1 MKKILILFALAFS
14 HFFTVYGQRDKF
26 DMLFD
31 RYQEVEGVT
40 SIKIAKPMFG
50 MLSSLNI
57 DDSQLDQIKPLLS
70 KINGLKILITEGSD
84 KDNST
89 EGRKIQDNL
98 SRLSKDVSLYLKNL
112 NYNEI
117 MSVNNSGAKIKFL
130 ASDVKDGMLDDLL
143 LSINSGKG
151 ENILVMLDG
160 KLSMDDVNKIINSS
174 ETKTSSSTST
184 KTNSFTSEN
193 NSSYLNGEAR
203 NVGEFSG
210 IQVSTGVN
218 LVFKQESPTN
228 VKVIADADKLQYI
241 ITKVEN
247 GILKVYVDNKGTKNL
262 RFKNLSV
269 NVSSPRMD
277 NVKVSSGA
285 NFNVVNSIREEN
297 ISIDLSSGAN
307 IKGDFKIANT
317 ADISTSSGANIRAG
331 ITAGTIMVKASS
343 GSNAA
348 IEGKA
353 TSGIIDISSGAL
365 VKADELKLVQ
375 LEAEATSGG
384 NLSVNVSDRL
394 KVKASSGG
402 LVRYKGRPEI
412 ESNISKSSGGTL
424 KPID

>member
-1 MKKILILFALAFS
+1 MKKIFIIFALAFS
-14 HFFTVYGQRDKF
+14 HFFMVSGQSDKF
-26 DMLFD
+26 DRLFEK
-31 RYQEVEGVT
+31 YQEVEGVT
-40 SIKIAKPMFG
+40 SIKIAKPMFS

-70 KINGLKILITEGSD
+70 KINGLKILITENPE
-84 KDNST
+84 KANSK
-89 EGRKIQDNL
+89 EGIQVQTHLAQLN
-98 SRLSKDVSLYLKNL
+98 KDVASYLKTL

-130 ASDVKDGMLDDLL
+130 SAEAKDGILDDLL
-143 LSINSGKG
+143 LSIDGGKG

-174 ETKTSSSTST
+174 ETKTNSV
-184 KTNSFTSEN
+184 TNTRTSFTSES

-210 IQVSTGVN
+210 ISVSTGVN
-218 LVFKQESPTN
+218 VVFKQESPTN
-228 VKVIADADKLQYI
+228 VKVIADADKLQYV

-247 GILKVYVDNKGTKNL
+247 GVLKVYIDNKGQKNL

-269 NVSSPRMD
+269 NISSPRMD
-277 NVKVSSGA
+277 NIKASSGA
-285 NFNVVNSIREEN
+285 NFRVVNSIKEN
-297 ISIDLSSGAN
+297 SLNIDASSGAN
-307 IKGDFKIANT
+307 VKGDFKITNAVEI
-317 ADISTSSGANIRAG
+317 AASSGSNIRVG
-331 ITAGTIMVKASS
+331 VTATSVMVKASS

-353 TSGIIDISSGAL
+353 NSGLIDISSGAL
-365 VKADELKLVQ
+365 CKADELKLDN

-384 NLSVNVSDRL
+384 NLSVNVSGRL
-394 KVKASSGG
+394 KVRASSGG
-402 LVRYKGRPEI
+402 LVKYKGRPEI
-412 ESNISKSSGGTL
+412 EANICKTSGGTL

>member
-1 MKKILILFALAFS
+1 MKKIFIIFALAFT
-14 HFFTVYGQRDKF
+14 HFFTLYGQSDKF
-26 DMLFD
+26 DRLFEK
-31 RYQEVEGVT
+31 YQEVEGVT

-70 KINGLKILITEGSD
+70 KINGLKILITENPE
-84 KDNST
+84 KINT
-89 EGRKIQDNL
+89 KEGIKVQTHL
-98 SRLSKDVSLYLKNL
+98 SELNKDVASYLKNL
-112 NYNEI
+112 NYSEI

-130 ASDVKDGMLDDLL
+130 SSEAKDGMLDDLL
-143 LSINSGKG
+143 LSIDGGTG

-174 ETKTSSSTST
+174 ETKTSSISNTRSSVTSG
-184 KTNSFTSEN
+184 SS
-193 NSSYLNGEAR
+193 SSYLNGEAR

-247 GILKVYVDNKGTKNL
+247 GILKVYIDNKGQKNV

-277 NVKVSSGA
+277 NIKVSSGA
-285 NFNVVNSIREEN
+285 NFSVVNAIKEN
-297 ISIDLSSGAN
+297 NLSIDVSSGAN
-307 IKGDFKIANT
+307 VKGDFKISNT
-317 ADISTSSGANIRAG
+317 VDVNASSGSVIRAG
-331 ITAGTIMVKASS
+331 ITAGTILAKISS
-343 GSNAA
+343 GSNTAF
-348 IEGKA
+348 EGKA
-353 TSGIIDISSGAL
+353 DSGTIDISSGAL
-365 VKADELKLVQ
+365 CKADELRIDN

-384 NLSVNVSDRL
+384 NLSVNVSARL
-394 KVKASSGG
+394 KVRASSGG
-402 LVRYKGRPEI
+402 LIRYKGRPEI
-412 ESNISKSSGGTL
+412 ESNISKTSGGSL

>member
-1 MKKILILFALAFS
+1 MKKIFIIFALAFS

-26 DMLFD
+26 DTLFD

-40 SIKIAKPMFG
+40 SIKIAKPMFS

-70 KINGLKILITEGSD
+70 KINGLKILITE
-84 KDNST
+84 NPENANTT
-89 EGRKIQDNL
+89 EGRKVQDNL
-98 SRLSKDVSLYLKNL
+98 SRLSKDVSVYLKNL

-117 MSVNNSGAKIKFL
+117 MSVNNSGSKIKFL
-130 ASDVKDGMLDDLL
+130 SSDAKDGMLDDLL
-143 LSINSGKG
+143 LSIDGGKG

-174 ETKTSSSTST
+174 ETKSNPVTST
-184 KTNSFTSEN
+184 RNSLTSEN

-218 LVFKQESPTN
+218 VVFKQESPTN
-228 VKVIADADKLQYI
+228 VKVIADSDKLQYI

-247 GILKVYVDNKGTKNL
+247 GILKVYIDNKGTKNL
-262 RFKNLSV
+262 KFRNLSV
-269 NVSSPRMD
+269 NISSPRMD
-277 NVKVSSGA
+277 NIKASSGA
-285 NFNVVNSIREEN
+285 NFNVVNSIKEN
-297 ISIDLSSGAN
+297 DLVIDASSGAN
-307 IKGDFKIANT
+307 VKGDFKISNKV
-317 ADISTSSGANIRAG
+317 DIGTSSGASIRAG
-331 ITAGTIMVKASS
+331 ITTGTIMVKASS
-343 GSNAA
+343 GSNTA
-348 IEGKA
+348 IEGRA
-353 TSGIIDISSGAL
+353 DSGIIDISSGAL
-365 VKADELKLVQ
+365 FKADGLKLDK

-384 NLSVNVSDRL
+384 NLSVNVSTRL

-402 LVRYKGRPEI
+402 LVKYKGRPEI
-412 ESNISKSSGGTL
+412 ESNISKTSGGAL

>member
-1 MKKILILFALAFS
+1 MKKLFIIFALAFS

-70 KINGLKILITEGSD
+70 KINGLKILITESSD
-84 KDNST
+84 NGDTT
-89 EGRKIQDNL
+89 EGRKVQDNV
-98 SRLSKDVSLYLKNL
+98 SRLSKDISMYMKNL

-117 MSVNNSGAKIKFL
+117 MAVNNSGAKIKFL

-143 LSINSGKG
+143 LSIDSGKG

-174 ETKTSSSTST
+174 ETKINPV
-184 KTNSFTSEN
+184 TNVRNSLTSEN

-210 IQVSTGVN
+210 ISVSTGVN
-218 LVFKQESPTN
+218 VVFKQESPAS

-269 NVSSPRMD
+269 NISAPRM
-277 NVKVSSGA
+277 NSIKASSGA
-285 NFNVVNSIREEN
+285 NFNVVNSIREN
-297 ISIDLSSGAN
+297 DLVIDASSGAN
-307 IKGDFKIANT
+307 VKGDFKISNT
-317 ADISTSSGANIRAG
+317 IDVGISSGANIRAG
-331 ITAGTIMVKASS
+331 MTTGTLMVKASS
-343 GSNAA
+343 GSNGA

-353 TSGIIDISSGAL
+353 DSGIIDISSGAL
-365 VKADELKLVQ
+365 LKADNLRMDN

-384 NLSVNVSDRL
+384 NLSVNVSSRL

-412 ESNISKSSGGTL
+412 ESNISKTSGGTL
-424 KPID
+424 KPMD

>member
-1 MKKILILFALAFS
+1 MKKIFIIFALAFS

-70 KINGLKILITEGSD
+70 KINGLKILITE
-84 KDNST
+84 NPENVNTT
-89 EGRKIQDNL
+89 EGRKVQDNL
-98 SRLSKDVSLYLKNL
+98 ARLSKDVSVYLKNL

-130 ASDVKDGMLDDLL
+130 SSDAKDGILDDLL
-143 LSINSGKG
+143 LSIDGGKG

-174 ETKTSSSTST
+174 ETKTNPVTNLRNSLTSDNT
-184 KTNSFTSEN
+184 
-193 NSSYLNGEAR
+193 SSYLNGEAR

-210 IQVSTGVN
+210 IYVSTGVN
-218 LVFKQESPTN
+218 VVFKQESPTN

-247 GILKVYVDNKGTKNL
+247 GVLKVYVDNKGTKSL
-262 RFKNLSV
+262 KFKNLSV
-269 NVSSPRMD
+269 NISSPRMD
-277 NVKVSSGA
+277 NIKVSSGA
-285 NFNVVNSIREEN
+285 NFNVVNSIKEN
-297 ISIDLSSGAN
+297 NMAIDVSSGAN
-307 IKGDFKIANT
+307 VKGDFRVDNT
-317 ADISTSSGANIRAG
+317 LDIGTSSGANIRAG
-331 ITAGTIMVKASS
+331 VTAGTITVKASS
-343 GSNAA
+343 GSNTA

-353 TSGIIDISSGAL
+353 DSGIIDISSGAL
-365 VKADELKLVQ
+365 CKADELRLNN

-384 NLSVNVSDRL
+384 NLSVNVSTRL

-402 LVRYKGRPEI
+402 LVKYKGRPEI
-412 ESNISKSSGGTL
+412 ESNISKTSGGAL

>member
-1 MKKILILFALAFS
+1 MKKIFIIFALAFS
-14 HFFTVYGQRDKF
+14 HFFMVSGQSDKF
-26 DMLFD
+26 DRLFEK
-31 RYQEVEGVT
+31 YQEVEGVT
-40 SIKIAKPMFG
+40 SIKIAKPMFS

-70 KINGLKILITEGSD
+70 KINGLKILITENPE
-84 KDNST
+84 KANSK
-89 EGRKIQDNL
+89 EGIQVQTHLAQLN
-98 SRLSKDVSLYLKNL
+98 KDVASYLKTL

-130 ASDVKDGMLDDLL
+130 SAEAKDGILDDLL
-143 LSINSGKG
+143 LSIDGGKG

-174 ETKTSSSTST
+174 ETKTNSV
-184 KTNSFTSEN
+184 TNTRTSFTSES

-210 IQVSTGVN
+210 ISVSTGVN
-218 LVFKQESPTN
+218 VVFKQESPTN
-228 VKVIADADKLQYI
+228 VKVIADADKLQYV

-247 GILKVYVDNKGTKNL
+247 GVLKVYIDNKGQKNL

-269 NVSSPRMD
+269 NISSPRMD
-277 NVKVSSGA
+277 NIKASSGA
-285 NFNVVNSIREEN
+285 NFRVVNFIKEN
-297 ISIDLSSGAN
+297 SLNIDASSGAN
-307 IKGDFKIANT
+307 VKGDFKITNAVEI
-317 ADISTSSGANIRAG
+317 AASSGSNIRVG
-331 ITAGTIMVKASS
+331 VTATSVMVKASS

-353 TSGIIDISSGAL
+353 NSGLIDISSGAL
-365 VKADELKLVQ
+365 CKADELKLDN

-384 NLSVNVSDRL
+384 NLSVNVSGRL
-394 KVKASSGG
+394 KVRASSGG
-402 LVRYKGRPEI
+402 LVKYKGRPEI
-412 ESNISKSSGGTL
+412 EANISKTSGGTL

>member
-1 MKKILILFALAFS
+1 MKKIFIIFALAFS
-14 HFFTVYGQRDKF
+14 HFFTMYGQRDKF

-70 KINGLKILITEGSD
+70 KINGLKILITE
-84 KDNST
+84 NPENANTT
-89 EGRKIQDNL
+89 EGRKVQDNL
-98 SRLSKDVSLYLKNL
+98 ARLSKDVSVYLKNL

-130 ASDVKDGMLDDLL
+130 SSDAKDGILDDLL
-143 LSINSGKG
+143 LSIDGGKG

-174 ETKTSSSTST
+174 ETKTNPVTNLRNSLTSDNT
-184 KTNSFTSEN
+184 
-193 NSSYLNGEAR
+193 SSYLNGEAR

-210 IQVSTGVN
+210 INVSTGVN
-218 LVFKQESPTN
+218 VVFKQESPTS

-247 GILKVYVDNKGTKNL
+247 GVLKVYVDNKGTKSL
-262 RFKNLSV
+262 KFKNLNV
-269 NVSSPRMD
+269 NISSPRMD
-277 NVKVSSGA
+277 NIKVSSGA
-285 NFNVVNSIREEN
+285 NFNVVNSIKEN
-297 ISIDLSSGAN
+297 NMAIDVSSGAN
-307 IKGDFKIANT
+307 VKGDFRIDNT
-317 ADISTSSGANIRAG
+317 LDIGTSSGANIRAG
-331 ITAGTIMVKASS
+331 VTAGTITVKASS
-343 GSNAA
+343 GSNTA

-353 TSGIIDISSGAL
+353 DSGIIDISSGAL
-365 VKADELKLVQ
+365 CKADELRLNN

-384 NLSVNVSDRL
+384 NLSVNVSARL

-402 LVRYKGRPEI
+402 LVKYKGRPEI
-412 ESNISKSSGGTL
+412 ESNISKTSGGAL

>member
-1 MKKILILFALAFS
+1 MKKLFIIFALAFS

-70 KINGLKILITEGSD
+70 KINGLKILITESPD
-84 KDNST
+84 KGNTT
-89 EGRKIQDNL
+89 EGHKINDNI
-98 SRLSKDVSLYLKNL
+98 SRLSKDISMYMKNL

-117 MSVNNSGAKIKFL
+117 MTVNNSGSKIKFL

-143 LSINSGKG
+143 LSIDSGKG

-174 ETKTSSSTST
+174 ETKINPV
-184 KTNSFTSEN
+184 TNVRNNLTSEN

-210 IQVSTGVN
+210 ISVSTGVN
-218 LVFKQESPTN
+218 VVFKQESPTS

-247 GILKVYVDNKGTKNL
+247 GILKVYVDNKGTRNL

-269 NVSSPRMD
+269 NISSPRMSSI
-277 NVKVSSGA
+277 KASSGA
-285 NFNVVNSIREEN
+285 NFNVVNSIREN
-297 ISIDLSSGAN
+297 DLVIDASSGAN
-307 IKGDFKIANT
+307 VKGDFKISKT
-317 ADISTSSGANIRAG
+317 IDVGISSGANIRAG
-331 ITAGTIMVKASS
+331 MTAGTLMVKASS
-343 GSNAA
+343 GSNGA
-348 IEGKA
+348 IEGEA
-353 TSGIIDISSGAL
+353 DSGMIDISSGAL
-365 VKADELKLVQ
+365 LKADNLKIDH

-384 NLSVNVSDRL
+384 NLSVNVSVKL

-402 LVRYKGRPEI
+402 LVKYKGRPEI
-412 ESNISKSSGGTL
+412 ESNISKTSGGTL

>member
-1 MKKILILFALAFS
+1 MKKLFIIFALAFS
-14 HFFTVYGQRDKF
+14 HFFTMYGQRDKF
-26 DMLFD
+26 DTLFD

-70 KINGLKILITEGSD
+70 KINGLKILITENPENAD
-84 KDNST
+84 TT
-89 EGRKIQDNL
+89 EGRKVQDNL
-98 SRLSKDVSLYLKNL
+98 SRLSKDVSVFLKNL

-130 ASDVKDGMLDDLL
+130 SSDAKDGMLDDLL
-143 LSINSGKG
+143 LSINGGKG

-174 ETKTSSSTST
+174 ETKTNPVTNLRSSL
-184 KTNSFTSEN
+184 TSEN

-210 IQVSTGVN
+210 INVSTGVN
-218 LVFKQESPTN
+218 VVFKQESPVS

-247 GILKVYVDNKGTKNL
+247 GILKVYVDNKGVKNL
-262 RFKNLSV
+262 RFKNLNV
-269 NVSSPRMD
+269 NISSPRMD
-277 NVKVSSGA
+277 NIKVSSGA
-285 NFNVVNSIREEN
+285 SFSAVNSVNEN
-297 ISIDLSSGAN
+297 SLVIDVSSGAN
-307 IKGDFKIANT
+307 LKGNFKAANT
-317 ADISTSSGANIRAG
+317 LDIGTSSGANIRAG
-331 ITAGTIMVKASS
+331 VTAGNIMLKASS
-343 GSNAA
+343 GSNTA

-353 TSGIIDISSGAL
+353 DNGIIDISSGAL
-365 VKADELKLVQ
+365 CKADEFRLNS

-384 NLSVNVSDRL
+384 NLSVNVSTKL

-402 LVRYKGRPEI
+402 LVKYKGRPEI
-412 ESNISKSSGGTL
+412 ESNISKTSGGSL

>member
-1 MKKILILFALAFS
+1 MKKIFIIFALAFS
-14 HFFTVYGQRDKF
+14 HFFTMYGQRDKF

-70 KINGLKILITEGSD
+70 KINGLKILITE
-84 KDNST
+84 NPENANTT
-89 EGRKIQDNL
+89 EGRKVQDNL
-98 SRLSKDVSLYLKNL
+98 ARLSKDVSVYLKNL

-130 ASDVKDGMLDDLL
+130 SSDAKDGILDDLL
-143 LSINSGKG
+143 LSIDGGKG

-174 ETKTSSSTST
+174 ETKTNPVTNLRNSLTSDNT
-184 KTNSFTSEN
+184 
-193 NSSYLNGEAR
+193 SSYLNGEAR

-210 IQVSTGVN
+210 INVSTGVN
-218 LVFKQESPTN
+218 VVFKQESPTN

-247 GILKVYVDNKGTKNL
+247 GILKVYVDNKGTKSL
-262 RFKNLSV
+262 KFKNLSV
-269 NVSSPRMD
+269 NISSPRMD
-277 NVKVSSGA
+277 NIKVSSGA
-285 NFNVVNSIREEN
+285 NFNVVNSIKEN
-297 ISIDLSSGAN
+297 NLTIDVSSGAN
-307 IKGDFKIANT
+307 VKGDFRIDNT
-317 ADISTSSGANIRAG
+317 LDVGTSSGANIRAG
-331 ITAGTIMVKASS
+331 VTAGTITVKASS
-343 GSNAA
+343 GSNTA

-353 TSGIIDISSGAL
+353 DSGVIDVSSGAL
-365 VKADELKLVQ
+365 FKADELRLNNLQ
-375 LEAEATSGG
+375 AEATSGA
-384 NLSVNVSDRL
+384 NLSVNVSTRL

-402 LVRYKGRPEI
+402 LVKYKGRPEI
-412 ESNISKSSGGTL
+412 ESNISKTSGGAL

>member
-1 MKKILILFALAFS
+1 MKKLFIIFALAFS

-70 KINGLKILITEGSD
+70 KINGLKILITESP
-84 KDNST
+84 DNGDTT
-89 EGRKIQDNL
+89 EGRKVQDNV
-98 SRLSKDVSLYLKNL
+98 SRLSKDISMYMKNL

-117 MSVNNSGAKIKFL
+117 MAVNNSGSKIKFL

-143 LSINSGKG
+143 LSIDSGKG

-174 ETKTSSSTST
+174 ETKINPV
-184 KTNSFTSEN
+184 TNVRNNLTSEN

-210 IQVSTGVN
+210 ISVSTGVN
-218 LVFKQESPTN
+218 VVFKQESPAS

-241 ITKVEN
+241 VTKVEN

-269 NVSSPRMD
+269 NISAPRM
-277 NVKVSSGA
+277 NSIKASSGA
-285 NFNVVNSIREEN
+285 NFNVVNSIREN
-297 ISIDLSSGAN
+297 NLVIDASSGAN
-307 IKGDFKIANT
+307 VKGDFKISNT
-317 ADISTSSGANIRAG
+317 IDVGISSGANIRAG
-331 ITAGTIMVKASS
+331 MTAETLMVKASS
-343 GSNAA
+343 GSNGS

-353 TSGIIDISSGAL
+353 SSGMIDISSGAL
-365 VKADELKLVQ
+365 LKADNLKMDH

-384 NLSVNVSDRL
+384 NLSVNVSAKL

-402 LVRYKGRPEI
+402 LVKYKGRPEI
-412 ESNISKSSGGTL
+412 ESNISKTSGGTL

>member
-1 MKKILILFALAFS
+1 MKKTFIIFALAFS

-26 DMLFD
+26 DMLFE

-70 KINGLKILITEGSD
+70 KINGLKILITEGSE
-84 KDNST
+84 KDNTT

-98 SRLSKDVSLYLKNL
+98 SRLSKDVSMYLKNL

-117 MSVNNSGAKIKFL
+117 MAVNNSGAKIKFL

-143 LSINSGKG
+143 LSIDSGKG

-174 ETKTSSSTST
+174 ETKINPV
-184 KTNSFTSEN
+184 TNTRNSLTSEN

-210 IQVSTGVN
+210 INVSTGVN
-218 LVFKQESPTN
+218 VVFKQESPTS

-247 GILKVYVDNKGTKNL
+247 GVLKVYVDNKGTKNL

-269 NVSSPRMD
+269 NISSPRMD
-277 NVKVSSGA
+277 NINASSGA
-285 NFNVVNSIREEN
+285 NFSVVNSIKEN
-297 ISIDLSSGAN
+297 DLVIDASSGAN
-307 IKGDFKIANT
+307 VKGDFKISNT
-317 ADISTSSGANIRAG
+317 VDVEISSGSNIRAG
-331 ITAGTIMVKASS
+331 MTAGTLVVKASS
-343 GSNAA
+343 GSNGA

-353 TSGIIDISSGAL
+353 DSGIIDISSGAL
-365 VKADELKLVQ
+365 LKADDMRLDH
-375 LEAEATSGG
+375 LEATATSGG
-384 NLSVNVSDRL
+384 NLSVNVSAKL

-412 ESNISKSSGGTL
+412 ESNISKTSGGSL
-424 KPID
+424 KPMD